1 MRSLVVVEHD
11 GVSIRPATFNT
22 LSAAA
27 QIGGEVDLLV
37 AGRACTAVAAQAA
50 TLAGVARVWLAE
62 APYLAEPSAENMAA
76 LVASHAAGYSHIFAA
91 ATSVG
96 KSFLPRV
103 AALLDVAQISEIVGI
118 KSADTFV
125 RPIYAGNVLATVQSS
140 DAVKVISV
148 RSTAFVA
155 ATGAG
160 AAPVEVLAVPP
171 DQGGSRVLSREL
183 SSSSRPELA
192 AARVVVAGGRG
203 LGSRESFEQLL
214 EPLAERLEAA
224 IGATR
229 AAVDAGF
236 VSNDCQVGQTG
247 VIVAPA
253 LYVALGISGAIQH
266 LAGMQGSQVI
276 VAINKDPEAAIF
288 QVADYGLVADLFDA
302 VPELT
307 AALA

>member
-1 MRSLVVVEHD
+1 MRCLVVLEHD
-11 GVSIRPATFNT
+11 GISIRPASFNT

-27 QIGGEVDLLV
+27 QIGAEVDLLV
-37 AGRACTAVAAQAA
+37 AGCACAAVAAQAA

-62 APYLAEPSAENMAA
+62 APHLAEPSAENMAA
-76 LVASHAAGYSHIFAA
+76 LVVSHAAGYSHILAA
-91 ATSVG
+91 ATSAG

-118 KSADTFV
+118 QSADTFV

-140 DAVKVISV
+140 DAIKVISV
-148 RSTAFVA
+148 RSTAFA
-155 ATGAG
+155 PATGVG

-171 DQGGSRVLSREL
+171 DQGGSRVLSRAL
-183 SSSSRPELA
+183 TQSSRPELA
-192 AARVVVAGGRG
+192 TARVVVAGGRG
-203 LGSRESFEQLL
+203 LGSREHFEQLL

-247 VIVAPA
+247 IVVAPA

-276 VAINKDPEAAIF
+276 VAINKDAEAAIF

-302 VPELT
+302 IPALT
-307 AALA
+307 AALS